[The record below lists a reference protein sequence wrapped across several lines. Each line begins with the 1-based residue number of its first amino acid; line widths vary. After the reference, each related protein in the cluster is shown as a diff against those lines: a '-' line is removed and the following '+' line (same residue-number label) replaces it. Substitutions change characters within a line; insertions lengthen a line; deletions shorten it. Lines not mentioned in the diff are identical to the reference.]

1 MKNII
6 LIGMPG
12 SGKSTLGVILAK
24 TLGVDFIDTDI
35 VIQQRTG
42 ELLCKTLERIGVNG
56 LLDEEEKAICS
67 LELSERAHVI
77 STGGSAV
84 LRERSME
91 KLRENGTVIYLSL
104 PYKVIERRVGEY
116 SARGIA
122 AEPGETLRDIYNY
135 RLPYYQKYADHTI
148 DGQGKPIENMI
159 AEILRMLIE

>member
-1 MKNII
+1 MKNIV

-35 VIQQRTG
+35 VIQSRTG
-42 ELLCKTLERIGVNG
+42 ELLYKTLERVGVSG

-67 LELSERAHVI
+67 LRLSDKAHVI

-84 LRERSME
+84 LRESSMA
-91 KLRENGTVIYLSL
+91 KLRENGIVVYLSL
-104 PYKVIERRVGEY
+104 PYEIIQKRVGEY
-116 SARGIA
+116 STRGIA
-122 AEPGETLRDIYNY
+122 AEHGESLRDIYDY
-135 RLPYYQKYADHTI
+135 RLPFYQKYADYTV
-148 DGQGKPIENMI
+148 DGRNKSIENMI